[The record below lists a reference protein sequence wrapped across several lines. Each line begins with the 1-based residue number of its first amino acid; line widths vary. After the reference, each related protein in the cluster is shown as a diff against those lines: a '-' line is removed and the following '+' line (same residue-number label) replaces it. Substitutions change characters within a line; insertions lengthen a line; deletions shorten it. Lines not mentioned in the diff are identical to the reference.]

1 MFSGFVGIIL
11 IFFIPYTAS
20 GFKAVGTLFN
30 SLFGFD
36 YHVSM
41 IAGAAIII
49 GYTVLGGF
57 LAVSTTDLI
66 QSVVMS
72 IALII
77 IVFFGIHVAG
87 GWDAVIS
94 NAQSLAGYL
103 SMTSMHNMADH
114 TSSPYSLLTICS
126 TLAWGLG
133 YFGMPHILLRF
144 MAIEDENKL
153 TLSRRIAS
161 VWVVISMFVAI
172 LIGIIGDS
180 ASVAG
185 SVPMLSTSSQS
196 ETIIIQLSGLL
207 GQNGFLLSIIAG
219 IVLAG
224 ILASTMSTAD
234 SQLLT
239 AASGIS
245 QNLLQDFLKIKMDTK
260 TSMRAARLTVIGIA
274 LVAVVLAWNPDS
286 SVFTIVSFA
295 WAGFGASFGPVMLFA
310 LFWKRSNLPG
320 AIAGMVAGN
329 VTVFVWKYGI
339 KPMGGIWGIY
349 ELLPAFLV
357 ACAAIIIV
365 SLATAAPS
373 KEICDKFDSIGK

>member
-329 VTVFVWKYGI
+329 VMVFVWKYGI

-349 ELLPAFLV
+349 ELLPAFLM

>member
-36 YHVSM
+36 CHVSM

-295 WAGFGASFGPVMLFA
+295 WSGFGASFGPVMLFA

-329 VTVFVWKYGI
+329 VMVFVWKYGI

>member
-94 NAQSLAGYL
+94 NAQSRAGYL

-172 LIGIIGDS
+172 LIGIIGYS
-180 ASVAG
+180 A

-329 VTVFVWKYGI
+329 VMVFVWKYGI

>member
-133 YFGMPHILLRF
+133 YFGMPLILLRF

-295 WAGFGASFGPVMLFA
+295 WSGFGASFGPVMLFA

-329 VTVFVWKYGI
+329 VMVFVWKYGI